1 MDNSTTTPPETSSS
15 AAAASSSSEVVA
27 SSAAQLSSI
36 KTEEKTVAAGIAPPS
51 SSNAAAADAPIKSE
65 ETSAAVAE
73 ENDEDPEDEFDE
85 EDNLF
90 TSIETS
96 EATAEHGIEQPH
108 DATAAPKLLQSAI
121 AKGEVGVDDS
131 EAESEEGRKKSP
143 DKPVAAAS
151 AAAGAEEKKEDG
163 DQQQQHTHHRNSQLD
178 FLLNRAKE
186 YSDFISNDIQ
196 ELQEGMQAEALAAAA
211 KADKKN
217 KKSKQDSSGKKKKRK
232 KNNGEPTEGEMAL
245 GKAQE
250 TYSKSK
256 AAAATKPIFIQPKNL
271 ANGCTLKDYQL
282 EGVRWLVSLYEN
294 GVSGILADEMGL
306 GKTIQVIAL
315 IAHLRTRNV
324 SGPFIVVAPLAT
336 LPNWIRE
343 FEKWLPSV
351 PVCRF
356 HGSAQDRDAMLEGP
370 LNKSKRKNADYP
382 VIVTSYE
389 VAIRDEKRLN
399 KIGEF
404 TFLVVDEGQR
414 LKNHRCTLISSLKRI
429 RAANRLLLSGTPIQ
443 NNLDEL
449 WSLLNFVNPSIFD
462 DLTIFQSWFGFKN
475 IGEKS
480 HGASTAEDILME
492 ERKNQTVT
500 KLHDILR
507 PFLLRRIKKD
517 VLKDMPPKKE
527 IVVYAGMSKL
537 QDGYSKMID
546 QGILRDILLKQG
558 IEAARTLSQTNKQMN
573 HRKNCNHPFMFGEP
587 IDPATG
593 AHMGTAHPQLLVR
606 ASGKFALLDRMLE
619 RLFRDK
625 HQVLIFSQMTSLL
638 NVIEDYLLY
647 RQWNYCRIDGT
658 TKIDERQRQM
668 DVFNAEKTGG
678 VGGTRNDGDDRHFV
692 FLLSTR
698 AGGLGINLATADTCI
713 IFDSDWNPHQ
723 DSQAMDRCHRIGQ
736 NRPVAVYRL
745 LTVNSVDIDM
755 MEKQISKKKLER
767 MAIVGGDFRKAG
779 SRSKGEFKTES
790 LNELLESDVKDL
802 QSKGTDV
809 ESIRIDDEEFEF
821 IMNRKKL
828 FGEGGDAIPTEGKM
842 YDVIEGVKG
851 DMLGAMN
858 A

>member
-1 MDNSTTTPPETSSS
+1 MDNSTTAPPETSSS
-15 AAAASSSSEVVA
+15 AAAASSSEAVA
-27 SSAAQLSSI
+27 ASAAQPTSI

-51 SSNAAAADAPIKSE
+51 SSNAAAAAPIKSE

-73 ENDEDPEDEFDE
+73 ENEEEPEDEFDE

-143 DKPVAAAS
+143 EKPAATAAS

-163 DQQQQHTHHRNSQLD
+163 DQQQHHTHHRNSQLD

-217 KKSKQDSSGKKKKRK
+217 KKSKQDSGKKKKRK

-443 NNLDEL
+443 
-449 WSLLNFVNPSIFD
+449 
-462 DLTIFQSWFGFKN
+462 
-475 IGEKS
+475 S
-480 HGASTAEDILME
+480 HGASTAEDILKE

-802 QSKGTDV
+802 QLKGTDV

>member
-1 MDNSTTTPPETSSS
+1 MCS
-15 AAAASSSSEVVA
+15 
-27 SSAAQLSSI
+27 
-36 KTEEKTVAAGIAPPS
+36 
-51 SSNAAAADAPIKSE
+51 
-65 ETSAAVAE
+65 
-73 ENDEDPEDEFDE
+73 
-85 EDNLF
+85 
-90 TSIETS
+90 
-96 EATAEHGIEQPH
+96 
-108 DATAAPKLLQSAI
+108 
-121 AKGEVGVDDS
+121 
-131 EAESEEGRKKSP
+131 
-143 DKPVAAAS
+143 
-151 AAAGAEEKKEDG
+151 
-163 DQQQQHTHHRNSQLD
+163 HHVPL
-178 FLLNRAKE
+178 FLL
-186 YSDFISNDIQ
+186 
-196 ELQEGMQAEALAAAA
+196 L
-211 KADKKN
+211 
-217 KKSKQDSSGKKKKRK
+217 
-232 KNNGEPTEGEMAL
+232 
-245 GKAQE
+245 
-250 TYSKSK
+250 
-256 AAAATKPIFIQPKNL
+256 IFS
-271 ANGCTLKDYQL
+271 T
-282 EGVRWLVSLYEN
+282 
-294 GVSGILADEMGL
+294 
-306 GKTIQVIAL
+306 
-315 IAHLRTRNV
+315 
-324 SGPFIVVAPLAT
+324 
-336 LPNWIRE
+336 
-343 FEKWLPSV
+343 
-351 PVCRF
+351 
-356 HGSAQDRDAMLEGP
+356 
-370 LNKSKRKNADYP
+370 
-382 VIVTSYE
+382 
-389 VAIRDEKRLN
+389 
-399 KIGEF
+399 
-404 TFLVVDEGQR
+404 
-414 LKNHRCTLISSLKRI
+414 
-429 RAANRLLLSGTPIQ
+429 Q

-462 DLTIFQSWFGFKN
+462 DLSIFQSWFGFRN
-475 IGEKS
+475 IGEKT

-500 KLHDILR
+500 KLHEILR

-517 VLKDMPPKKE
+517 VLTDMPPKKE
-527 IVVYAGMSKL
+527 VVVYAGMSKL
-537 QDGYSKMID
+537 QDGYSKMIE
-546 QGILRDILLKQG
+546 QGVLRDILLKQG

-587 IDPATG
+587 IDPNTG
-593 AHMGTAHPQLLVR
+593 AHMGSAHPQLLIR

-767 MAIVGGDFRKAG
+767 MAIVGGDFRMAG
-779 SRSKGEFKTES
+779 SRSMGEFKTEA
-790 LNELLESDVKDL
+790 LTELLASDVKDL

-809 ESIRIDDEEFEF
+809 ESIRIDDEEFER

-828 FGEGGDAIPTEGKM
+828 FGEGEDAIPAEGKM
-842 YDVIEGVKG
+842 YDVIDGVKG